1 MAGYEAGN
9 GACEAM
15 GALGG
20 PRERCGGKTGEP
32 PQVRGGNGG
41 APSRLQKFEDLR
53 LSCSAF
59 ILGQDLSKARLSC
72 PTFPPKQSLRP
83 LWVLLEERADAL
95 EAG

>member
-1 MAGYEAGN
+1 MGRVRPWGHGEAPGR
-9 GACEAM
+9 GVE
-15 GALGG
+15 G
-20 PRERCGGKTGEP
+20 RREP
-32 PQVRGGNGG
+32 PQVRGSNGG